1 VTVEGDSPMRMSVAI
16 IDDDESVCRS
26 LVRLLR
32 QTGLRPSAFQSA
44 EGFLASPLRSGFG
57 CLVLD
62 VHLDGGISGLELR
75 RQMLDNGDLTPVI
88 FLTAHDDSVTRGEAA
103 RMSCAA
109 FIRKGGDQV
118 SLIDALLRIEQ
129 SRSD

>member
-1 VTVEGDSPMRMSVAI
+1 MRMSVAI
-16 IDDDESVCRS
+16 VDDDESVCRS

-32 QTGLRPSAFQSA
+32 QTGLCPSAFQSA

-88 FLTAHDDSVTRGEAA
+88 FLTAHDDFVTRSEVDCMG
-103 RMSCAA
+103 CAA
-109 FIRKGGDQV
+109 FVRKGGNHV
-118 SLIDALLRIEQ
+118 PLIDALLRIE
-129 SRSD
+129 RART

>member
-1 VTVEGDSPMRMSVAI
+1 MRMSVAI

-26 LVRLLR
+26 LVRLMR

-44 EGFLASPLRSGFG
+44 EEFLASPLRGGFG

-62 VHLDGGISGLELR
+62 VHLGAGMSGLELR
-75 RQMLDNGDLTPVI
+75 RQMLDNGDLTPVV
-88 FLTAHDDSVTRGEAA
+88 FLTAHDDFVTRSEVDCMG
-103 RMSCAA
+103 CAA
-109 FIRKGGDQV
+109 FIRKGRDHV
-118 SLIDALLRIEQ
+118 LLIDALLRIER